1 MESEISVHIRNN
13 VYLIRMLLFMILLI
27 VFGDDLINLISLYL
41 YSFLP
46 LCYYNVTGILFLKDA
61 YVITLNAYNFTFYF
75 NETNIL
81 ILNQTSVFGFANFSY
96 LYFGTVGEFIL
107 ERLLLH

>member
-41 YSFLP
+41 YQFLP

-61 YVITLNAYNFTFYF
+61 YLITLNAYNLTFYL

-81 ILNQTSVFGFANFSY
+81 ILNQTSVFGFANSSY
-96 LYFGTVGEFIL
+96 LYLGTVGEFIL

>member
-1 MESEISVHIRNN
+1 MESEISVHIRRNT
-13 VYLIRMLLFMILLI
+13 YLIRALLFMIFLI
-27 VFGDDLINLISLYL
+27 VFGDDLINLVSNYL

-61 YVITLNAYNFTFYF
+61 YLITLNAYNLTVYF

-81 ILNQTSVFGFANFSY
+81 VLNQTSVVGFAHSSY
-96 LYFGTVGEFIL
+96 LYLGTVGEFII